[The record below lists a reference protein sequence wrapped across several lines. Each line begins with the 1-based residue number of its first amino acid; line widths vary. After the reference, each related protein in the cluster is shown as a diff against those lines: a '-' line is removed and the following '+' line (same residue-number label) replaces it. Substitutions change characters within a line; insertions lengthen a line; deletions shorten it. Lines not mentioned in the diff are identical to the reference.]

1 MLTLTDSDFH
11 CDSDLLNERE
21 VLCDALPLRD
31 MDRDMLK
38 DCERLCDC
46 EWNALNDSL
55 RLAERERLRLC
66 DLDILTLSN

>member
-31 MDRDMLK
+31 MERDMLK
-38 DCERLCDC
+38 D
-46 EWNALNDSL
+46 NDSHAL
-55 RLAERERLRLC
+55 
-66 DLDILTLSN
+66 LDSLLDRDID

>member
-1 MLTLTDSDFH
+1 MLMLLCRESDSV
-11 CDSDLLNERE
+11 SDAE
-21 VLCDALPLRD
+21 
-31 MDRDMLK
+31 RDMLK